1 MRSIKNIK
9 CSRPRRV
16 GGWYARKTN
25 TYRFFSFFFRSPMR
39 RGNIAIHD
47 LCICVTIYP
56 LRHVSHFWI
65 GSADLQVS
73 FPFFLSFCS
82 VLEITERLYVKVKTK
97 TMYYLN
103 FNVSLRR
110 GRGDTVRILMRT
122 EMFQWEVFQQIF
134 SRPLSCWTSHLII
147 SGKPTTSLKTKITFE
162 LLVLGR

>member
-1 MRSIKNIK
+1 
-9 CSRPRRV
+9 
-16 GGWYARKTN
+16 
-25 TYRFFSFFFRSPMR
+25 MR

-47 LCICVTIYP
+47 LCICVTIHP

-110 GRGDTVRILMRT
+110 GCGDTVRILMRT
-122 EMFQWEVFQQIF
+122 EMFQ
-134 SRPLSCWTSHLII
+134 
-147 SGKPTTSLKTKITFE
+147 
-162 LLVLGR
+162 